1 MSADPDRKKWAAV
14 SFELTKNTGRRT
26 TDDTSNHAGD
36 FNQPRFIM
44 KTWYVADGVHTTK
57 PDLDAIRL
65 ENSEIVSGQ
74 LDLLNYTRE

>member
-1 MSADPDRKKWAAV
+1 MTDPDRKKWMPINSWEAWPNGLETA
-14 SFELTKNTGRRT
+14 
-26 TDDTSNHAGD
+26 DDKSNQLGD
-36 FNQPRFIM
+36 FNRPQFIM

-65 ENSEIVSGQ
+65 ENSETVSGQ